1 MRYID
6 AVKGLVLVIIIV
18 AILDYVIPIINV
30 SINIEL
36 LITISTFLFAILAG
50 FFISRLNNRYDKIR
64 ELVSL
69 EDASLFSFYNASKIY
84 GNKFSEEIREIIDK
98 YYITCY
104 DNPTSGAY
112 AQTLPYVLKFW
123 DKVREIGKYRAESSY
138 QLLCQNLVD
147 LEKSRKESSA
157 TYLERLGFGQWIILI
172 FLSVIIVAGLFL
184 IRTGT
189 LTSSILTILLTSAIV
204 LVLLII
210 RDLNNFML
218 GGISLME
225 ESGQQVLEAIG
236 KERYYNESFI
246 KKGISRPHKN
256 PNIKKSRLGTHEI
269 NSGKHVI
276 RIVEK

>member
-50 FFISRLNNRYDKIR
+50 FFISRLNKRYDKIR

-69 EDASLFSFYNASKIY
+69 EDASLLSFYNASKIY
-84 GNKFSEEIREIIDK
+84 GKKFSEEIREIIDQ

-104 DNPTSGAY
+104 DNPVSGAY
-112 AQTLPYVLKFW
+112 AKTRPYVSKLW
-123 DKVREIGKYRAESSY
+123 DKMREIRKHKSESLY
-138 QLLCQNLVD
+138 QVLCQNLVD

-157 TYLERLGFGQWIILI
+157 TYIECIGLGQWIILI
-172 FLSVIIVAGLFL
+172 FLSVIIVVGLFL
-184 IRTGT
+184 IRTNT
-189 LTSSILTILLTSAIV
+189 IISSVITVLLTSAII

-218 GGISLME
+218 GGIPLME
-225 ESGQQVLEAIG
+225 ESGQEVLEAIG
-236 KERYYNESFI
+236 KERYYHESFI
-246 KKGISRPHKN
+246 KKGISRPYKI
-256 PNIKKSRLGTHEI
+256 PYIKKYRLGTHKL
-269 NSGKHVI
+269 NSDKHI
-276 RIVEK
+276 IKIVEK